1 METLKFTQLKKGNHL
16 PSASTFGGSKCS
28 SPMGGFS
35 PHLPSWISPKSRLHW
50 RYHWKPYGYL
60 PKGSNKH
67 SRLSWRW
74 RLSFV
79 EPWKPL
85 EELLQLWRGN
95 NLKTCESCLVIF
107 AFFASRRHEN
117 CPFSKTEAGLRKKQG
132 FRRAQMKTCDIL
144 WLWMLPSCWVVSP
157 RNPKKKCCKSFP
169 CPAFRMAEASNCLM
183 IFVQGPAWGKF
194 AAQVLIELR
203 MLLVLANETTSLP
216 NPIKHHKSTT
226 THRSLKQHK
235 KSASVSQFVSDDP
248 VKSSMMWTSLAI
260 VQQKQR
266 YAKCY
271 KNGQGF
277 HGFLGISLKWTK
289 NSNHSMQ
296 PRGKYVGGFQLRW
309 WHQIQHRHLVT
320 EGLHHSDSTEKNC
333 NFFC

>member
-1 METLKFTQLKKGNHL
+1 MFISHGWFFSTPPILNFPQKSPSLEVSLETVRILAKGIQQ
-16 PSASTFGGSKCS
+16 TFQTLLEMAAFLCGTLETSGRIAAIMKGKQ
-28 SPMGGFS
+28 PEDMRILFS
-35 PHLPSWISPKSRLHW
+35 
-50 RYHWKPYGYL
+50 YL
-60 PKGSNKH
+60 
-67 SRLSWRW
+67 
-74 RLSFV
+74 
-79 EPWKPL
+79 
-85 EELLQLWRGN
+85 
-95 NLKTCESCLVIF
+95 C
-107 AFFASRRHEN
+107 FFASRRHEN